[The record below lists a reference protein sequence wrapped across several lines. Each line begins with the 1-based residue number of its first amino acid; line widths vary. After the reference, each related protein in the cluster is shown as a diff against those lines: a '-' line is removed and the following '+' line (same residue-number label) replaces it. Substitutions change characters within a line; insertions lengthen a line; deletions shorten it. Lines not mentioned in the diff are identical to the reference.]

1 MQNTKESKLITIL
14 NKIENTLGGLKCA
27 VTLILIFTV
36 GMVVGTFFESY
47 YGTEFAGK
55 TIYKTWWFMSIQGLM
70 FLSIVFATFRR
81 LPPKKRLYGF
91 YTIHLG
97 LILIGCGSFVTYYA
111 GVDGSI
117 LLQPNTPAR
126 EIILPQDVLKIE
138 IPDEGR
144 VVTYRLPNSAFKTSL
159 DEIYKD
165 IKLVDF
171 LPYAEKKFQWQD
183 SKNSYSEKEP
193 LHSSEYLISNDNVS
207 QQFLVSLH
215 PESIEYEGNVTLGPL
230 TIHYLPNGLAK
241 CFAFNNKSKLILWD
255 RESVTCNTPEE
266 INVPVKVTKTG
277 SRFLVIEKDGG
288 YLSFFPDASPWPM
301 DEKLNMNQ
309 QSSIRVF
316 SKKLFE
322 DKPNLFLFGE
332 KIAFYDKDEQK
343 WEVREFNSSTTKLD
357 LPWMG
362 FELSLLQHQEKKV
375 PINIPVPTWPIQKNN
390 QLIKGNLKA
399 VSLEVKG
406 KNYWLTNERAMTL
419 LIAGKKM
426 NFILAKDSLVLPFEF
441 VLTRF
446 KMDKDPG
453 TNSPAS
459 YESFVR
465 LFTEDGPSDHHI
477 YMNNPLK
484 HEGFTF
490 YQASYSQDR
499 QGNYSST
506 LSANV
511 DQGRAI
517 KYLGSLLL
525 FIGSL
530 LHYHLN
536 FRTARKDNVSPLI
549 NNLES

>member
-301 DEKLNMNQ
+301 DEKLNVNQ

-322 DKPNLFLFGE
+322 DKPNLFLFGQ

-343 WEVREFNSSTTKLD
+343 WEVREFNSNTTKLD

-399 VSLEVKG
+399 ISLEVKG

-511 DQGRAI
+511 DQGRVI